1 MASHFSK
8 YKKKILFLSVV
19 LLFTVPVFS
28 FISFVQDLRTYKFD
42 KERVDAIVVLSGGL
56 GRVEEGLKLLKADKG
71 EYLIISGVD
80 RDSDINSIFFLH
92 NPVDFIDKKRI
103 ILEKSSSSTFENASD
118 VKEIVDRRGFKSIIL
133 ITSAY
138 HIKRAGFTFSRVF
151 TDDVK
156 IFYHTVST
164 ENFNEEAWWRDSNST
179 LLLLTEFVKFY
190 WYRLLS

>member
-1 MASHFSK
+1 MTSYFSQYK
-8 YKKKILFLSVV
+8 YKILFLSIA
-19 LLFTVPVFS
+19 LLIVCPVFF

-42 KERVDAIVVLSGGL
+42 KKRGDAVVVLSGGL
-56 GRVEEGLKLLKADKG
+56 GRVEEGLKLLKDGKG
-71 EYLIISGVD
+71 EYLIIAGVD
-80 RDSDINSIFFLH
+80 KKSDIKSIFFLH
-92 NPVDFIDKKRI
+92 DPVDFVDNRRI
-103 ILEKSSSSTFENASD
+103 ILEKSSSSTFENARD
-118 VKEIVDRRGFKSIIL
+118 VKKIIDKRGFKSIIL
-133 ITSAY
+133 ITSGY

-164 ENFNEEAWWRDSNST
+164 ENFDEKKWWKDRNSM

>member
-1 MASHFSK
+1 
-8 YKKKILFLSVV
+8 LSIALLIV
-19 LLFTVPVFS
+19 LPVFF
-28 FISFVQDLRTYKFD
+28 FISFVQDLKTYKFD
-42 KERVDAIVVLSGGL
+42 KKRVDAVVVLSGGL
-56 GRVEEGLKLLKADKG
+56 GRVEEGLKLLKAGKG

-80 RDSDINSIFFLH
+80 KDSDISSIFFLH
-92 NPVDFIDKKRI
+92 DPVDFIDNKRI
-103 ILEKSSSSTFENASD
+103 ILEKSSSSTFENARD
-118 VKEIVDRRGFKSIIL
+118 VKMIVDSRGFKSIIL

-151 TDDVK
+151 TDDVE

-164 ENFNEEAWWRDSNST
+164 KNFNEEAWWRDSNST